1 MPGLVSIAVVIP
13 ARTALT
19 RVVLGL
25 TALLLAVA
33 GPAAAA
39 GVQTAEP
46 SPASPLTVQLVQLSP
61 STLPAHGKVVLAGTV
76 TNSSREQWSAI
87 NIYPFISYAPITSRD
102 ALADA
107 AASDP
112 ATEVGSRITTPGDFA
127 SIGDLAPG
135 QQTTFRIAVPV
146 AHLQTDGQ
154 DGVYWIGV
162 HALGANAQG
171 NDNLA
176 DGRARTFIP
185 RVTAK
190 NAHASVAV
198 VIPVR
203 EQVRRD
209 DSGRLIG
216 ATDWSDSLAPDGRLG
231 RIAGLLSS
239 AGSLP
244 ETLLIDPAVLD
255 AVSSLSAGN
264 PPLSLGTS
272 ATGPSST
279 PTPTSTP
286 SRSEVRPNPTDRSN
300 ASTWLGEVVTA
311 AREHSALG
319 LGYADPDVSSL
330 ARRRPT
336 LLNLAVRLS
345 AQTFS
350 ALNIAALPAVA
361 PPDGWLDNG
370 SLSHLQADSVVL
382 VSNHGAPRSRTEWRT
397 GHSQDLVFTDAQAS
411 SGGPAPNPALGALAL
426 RQRIISD
433 AALNTQ
439 NASNGP
445 LVISLPPDWDPGAN
459 WQQANFFAGLNVSWL
474 NLVGLD
480 PGSPTT
486 PVLDTPLSYPA
497 SERHLEIRQPNVDAA
512 GELVAT
518 GRTLSQLLRTTN
530 TVSHD
535 VPGYALD
542 AVSYHARTG
551 QVTAR
556 TQTTATDLS
565 LRATMAKVSVLGT
578 AFVTLS
584 GGSGTLAVTLVNGL
598 DKPIRVGIKAHTS
611 TDDVH
616 IEAVQPVTMAAG
628 ERTVLRLKANAS
640 SIGVTQ
646 VTLVPVTA
654 NGAAAGTPLTFS
666 LRTSQVGNL
675 IWGVLAAGALLLV
688 ILVVRRIR
696 QRLRERS
703 LRRAGNRA

>member
-13 ARTALT
+13 ARTTLP
-19 RVVLGL
+19 RLVLGL
-25 TALLLAVA
+25 TTLLLAFA
-33 GPAAAA
+33 GPAAALPTHKA
-39 GVQTAEP
+39 AA
-46 SPASPLTVQLVQLSP
+46 PAATPLTVQLVQLSP
-61 STLPAHGKVVLAGTV
+61 STLPTHGKVVLAGTV
-76 TNSSREQWSAI
+76 TNSSHEQWSAI
-87 NIYPFISYAPITSRD
+87 NVYPFISYSPITTRD
-102 ALADA
+102 QLADA
-107 AASDP
+107 ATSDP
-112 ATEVGSRITTPGDFA
+112 ATEVGSRILTPGDFA

-135 QQTTFRIAVPV
+135 QQTTFRIAIPV

-162 HALGANAQG
+162 HALGTNSQG
-171 NDNLA
+171 SDNLA

-185 RVTAK
+185 RVTAA
-190 NAHASVAV
+190 NAQASVALV
-198 VIPVR
+198 VPVR
-203 EQVRRD
+203 QEVRRD
-209 DSGRLIG
+209 AAGRLIG
-216 ATDWSDSLAPDGRLG
+216 ATGWSDSLAPDGRLG

-239 AGSLP
+239 AGSLA
-244 ETLLIDPAVLD
+244 ETVLIDPAVLD

-272 ATGPSST
+272 TTGPTST

-286 SRSEVRPNPTDRSN
+286 SRSEVRPNPTDRTN
-300 ASTWLGEVVTA
+300 ASTWLGQVITA
-311 AREHSALG
+311 ARDHSALG

-330 ARRRPT
+330 ARRRPP

-345 AQTFS
+345 AQTFA

-361 PPDGWLDNG
+361 PPDGWLDAKA
-370 SLSHLQADSVVL
+370 LSHLQAASVVL
-382 VSNHGAPRSRTEWRT
+382 VSDHGAPRSRTLWRT
-397 GHSQDLVFTDAQAS
+397 DHSQDLVLTDSHAS

-433 AALNTQ
+433 AALNSQ
-439 NASNGP
+439 NAANGP
-445 LVISLPPDWDPGAN
+445 LVVSLPPDWDPGPA
-459 WQQANFFAGLNVSWL
+459 WQQSNFFAGLNVSWL

-480 PGSPTT
+480 PGSAAT
-486 PVLDTPLSYPA
+486 PVFDGPLSYPA
-497 SERHLEIRQPNVDAA
+497 SVRRQEIRQLNVAA
-512 GELVAT
+512 ASSLATT

-530 TVSHD
+530 TVGHD
-535 VPGYALD
+535 VPGNALG
-542 AVSYHARTG
+542 AVSYYARDD
-551 QVTAR
+551 QAVAR
-556 TQTTATDLS
+556 NQTTAMDTS
-565 LRATMAKVSVLGT
+565 LRATMAKVGVLGT

-598 DKPIRVGIKAHTS
+598 DKPITVGIKARTS

-616 IEAVQPVTMAAG
+616 IEAIQPVTMAAG

-646 VTLVPVTA
+646 VTLIPVTTS
-654 NGAAAGTPLTFS
+654 GAAAGAPLTFS

-703 LRRAGNRA
+703 QRLAGNRA